1 MKKNGEKKNE
11 VNKRDVKMKEL
22 KEKVVENLGWLK
34 EIVDHIV
41 EERGLERD
49 QVMVRVG
56 LDGGQGSFKVV
67 VSIFETGLTL
77 KSAFQNQRGQV
88 VD

>member
-1 MKKNGEKKNE
+1 M
-11 VNKRDVKMKEL
+11 
-22 KEKVVENLGWLK
+22 
-34 EIVDHIV
+34 